1 MKSHKAK
8 LKTGFYFLN
17 VVLIFSFLIFNFTA
31 FAAEIDDL
39 RLQIES
45 KQGEIQQLEKQIAA
59 YKEQIK
65 NQQSTASTLSKQV
78 ANMEAQI
85 RKLQAEIQL
94 TQTQISAASLKIE
107 GLKIDINARNI
118 EIQKQKDNLSETIR
132 AINDFDQETSISLV
146 LKNENFS
153 DFLNQMQFVESLQQ
167 GLQAKLDEIKTLK
180 KELEGKKNDIEEQ
193 KSALENFRNELSGK
207 NLVLAS
213 QKDDK
218 EDLLVQT
225 KNQEKKY
232 QTILSD
238 LQKKRE
244 QIDKEIFQIE
254 EKLRLAIDPNS
265 IPGAKKGL
273 LAWPIKGAL
282 TQSFGCIENK
292 FAVRSYPACNGGKGG
307 YHNGIDISADV
318 GDPVVTAL
326 EGTVIGVGN
335 LGKYAYGKWIA
346 IKHDNGLTTM
356 YGHLSVQSVSIG
368 QKIKAGQV
376 IGYAGSTGYS
386 TGPHLHFTVYA
397 STTFKIE
404 QKSYGSL
411 PIGGPVN
418 PLSYL

>member
-1 MKSHKAK
+1 MMHSQNYKIVVCLLIATAI
-8 LKTGFYFLN
+8 LLPYF
-17 VVLIFSFLIFNFTA
+17 VV
-31 FAAEIDDL
+31 AADIDDL
-39 RLQIES
+39 RKQIDS

-65 NQQSTASTLSKQV
+65 NQKSTASTLSKQIS
-78 ANMEAQI
+78 NMEAQI
-85 RKLQAEIQL
+85 KKLQAEIQL
-94 TQTQISAASLKIE
+94 TQTKISAASLKIE
-107 GLKIDINARNI
+107 ELKIDINARNI

-132 AINDFDQETSISLV
+132 AINDFDQETSIGLV

-153 DFLNQMQFVESLQQ
+153 DFLNQVQFIESLQQ
-167 GLQAKLDEIKTLK
+167 SLQAKLEEIKILK
-180 KELEGKKNDIEEQ
+180 KELEDKKNDFEEQ
-193 KSALENFRNELSGK
+193 KSALENFRNDLSGK

-218 EDLLVQT
+218 EDLLTQT

-232 QTILSD
+232 QAILSD
-238 LQKKRE
+238 LQKKRD

-265 IPGAKKGL
+265 IPAAKKGL
-273 LAWPIKGAL
+273 LVWPLKNDL
-282 TQSFGCIENK
+282 TQGFGCIENK
-292 FAVRSYPACNGGKGG
+292 FAVRSYPDCNGGKGG
-307 YHNGIDISADV
+307 FHNGIDIGADV
-318 GDPVVTAL
+318 GDPVAVAL
-326 EGTVIGVGN
+326 DGTVAGIGN

-346 IKHDNGLTTM
+346 VRHENGLTSM
-356 YGHLSVQSVSIG
+356 YAHLSVQSVSIG

-397 STTFKIE
+397 STTFTIE
-404 QKSYGSL
+404 QKSYGPL
-411 PIGGPVN
+411 PVGGPVN